1 MNLFDTVKK
10 WLLEHLL
17 PAPPDL
23 YYIGGSDVLP
33 PPLDKA
39 REEAAIKASEAGD
52 ESAKQL
58 LIEHNRRLVVYMS
71 RRF

>member
-1 MNLFDTVKK
+1 MNLFNAVKK

-39 REEAAIKASEAGD
+39 REEAAMKASEAGAV
-52 ESAKQL
+52 SAKQL
-58 LIEHNRRLVVYMS
+58 LNGHNLRIVRVG
-71 RRF
+71 